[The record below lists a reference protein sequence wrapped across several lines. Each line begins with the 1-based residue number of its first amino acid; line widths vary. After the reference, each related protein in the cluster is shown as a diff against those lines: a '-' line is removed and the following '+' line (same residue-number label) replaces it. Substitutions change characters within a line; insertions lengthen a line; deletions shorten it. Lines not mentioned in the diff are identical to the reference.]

1 VGHFLGQL
9 VALDFEWD
17 VDDELSRYYLQKDM
31 GKFWGKWQSRFSR
44 KNVVPTQIG
53 GYTDPQEIAKCFKQT
68 FSECCFDSYT
78 DTESV
83 TEMFEKMSDTD
94 DDTNLHNNA
103 FNVLDVEKALEKLKI
118 GKAPGLDDM
127 VKEHLIC
134 SHPSLI
140 VCLIAF

>member
-1 VGHFLGQL
+1 
-9 VALDFEWD
+9 
-17 VDDELSRYYLQKDM
+17 
-31 GKFWGKWQSRFSR
+31 
-44 KNVVPTQIG
+44 
-53 GYTDPQEIAKCFKQT
+53 
-68 FSECCFDSYT
+68 
-78 DTESV
+78 
-83 TEMFEKMSDTD
+83 MFEKMSDTD